1 MKSHDLDH
9 GNDHDTDSTDNGMQG
24 GVISQQFFLMHLASV
39 LLQSP
44 LFIWSHQIGHCHQ
57 LAHDL
62 SCIRSF
68 TRQFIVYSR
77 RALGLQ
83 FWYRCRH
90 FSSCT
95 VVQVGFCL
103 CIKRF
108 PYSNCGKNKSFLAT
122 KLISVGILCHGWAD
136 NLIIPVQIKI
146 YLVTMQHC
154 RTTIIHKLYMSTSVN
169 TIPKTSLGDHGC
181 WLEETM
187 HFQSL
192 HQVRLAEWGGQP
204 ASQP

>member
-1 MKSHDLDH
+1 MDH
-9 GNDHDTDSTDNGMQG
+9 VHEKPWSRPWQWPWHRLHRQWNAKWSNFSAIFPNALSFT
-24 GVISQQFFLMHLASV
+24 V

-44 LFIWSHQIGHCHQ
+44 LFIWSHQTGHCHQ

-108 PYSNCGKNKSFLAT
+108 PYSNCGKNKSFLAI
-122 KLISVGILCHGWAD
+122 KLISVSILCHGWAD
-136 NLIIPVQIKI
+136 NLIIPIKSI
-146 YLVTMQHC
+146 YLVTKQYC
-154 RTTIIHKLYMSTSVN
+154 RTTIIHKL
-169 TIPKTSLGDHGC
+169 
-181 WLEETM
+181 
-187 HFQSL
+187 
-192 HQVRLAEWGGQP
+192 
-204 ASQP
+204 